1 MRIEYHTRD
10 NRGKYKKEQDIT
22 SIYIQ
27 EDTEDISYLIIEKS
41 DGSKKRYLLDA
52 I

>member
-1 MRIEYHTRD
+1 MKIEYHTRD

-22 SIYIQ
+22 SIYVQ
-27 EDTEDISYLIIEKS
+27 EDTENISYLIVEKN
-41 DGSKKRYLLDA
+41 DGMKKRYLLNA